1 MSKHI
6 NPYTQIIHRL
16 CGTWP
21 GFCLAISLAAVG
33 SNACA
38 DEYHYNDVLIGN
50 RATGM
55 GGAYTAIADDSSGLF
70 YNPAGIVY
78 GIGSDVSGSMNALQ
92 ITDTV
97 YKDTLGP
104 GIDWKRESIALI
116 PNYFGVVQ
124 PLGKGKIGFSYAVT
138 DYTKENQDQVFGPLT
153 LYGID
158 RHYVNYNDKDSTYN
172 IGPSYA
178 QKLTDKLSIG
188 VTLYMHYRQRERIR
202 TILSEY
208 SVGAGGDYYYSSEY
222 ASIEENGI
230 RPIFGIMWTPRDK
243 ISLGMTLSQTI
254 LLSSTRRL
262 QTSSKAQN
270 DSAVSHSDLESNL
283 KRELPLTVTLGGAYF
298 QSSSLLY
305 SADFS
310 YYSST
315 SSTGF
320 IDRPATWN
328 VAFGS
333 EYYLNSDWAIR
344 AGLYTNRANTAAVEA
359 GQANQ
364 LDHVDLT
371 GISLSLSHF
380 SRNSSL
386 TVGFSYSAGTGE
398 AQVNT
403 ADLTKIQDLQRQ
415 STSVYLSASYSY

>member
-1 MSKHI
+1 MSKVI
-6 NPYTQIIHRL
+6 NQHSQTIRQRYR
-16 CGTWP
+16 TWP
-21 GFCLAISLAAVG
+21 SFCLALAISALG
-33 SNACA
+33 NNASA
-38 DEYHYNDVLIGN
+38 DEYHYNNVLIGD
-50 RATGM
+50 RATGL

-124 PLGKGKIGFSYAVT
+124 PLSKGKIGFSYAVT
-138 DYTKENQDQVFGPLT
+138 DYTKEDQDQVFGPLAS
-153 LYGID
+153 YGID

-178 QKLTDKLSIG
+178 QQLTDKVSIG
-188 VTLYMHYRQRERIR
+188 ITLYMHYRQRERIR

-208 SVGAGGDYYYSSEY
+208 SVAGGGDYYYSSEY
-222 ASIEENGI
+222 ASIEETGI
-230 RPIFGIMWTPRDK
+230 RPIVGIMWTPRDK
-243 ISLGMTLSQTI
+243 ISLGMTLSQTL

-262 QTSSKAQN
+262 QTSSKAQ
-270 DSAVSHSDLESNL
+270 SASTVSHTDFESNL

-298 QSSSLLY
+298 YNSALLY

-310 YYSST
+310 YYGST
-315 SSTGF
+315 SSTGYV
-320 IDRPATWN
+320 DRPATWN
-328 VAFGS
+328 IAFGS
-333 EYYLNSDWAIR
+333 EYYLNPDWAIR
-344 AGLYTNRANTAAVEA
+344 AGFYTNRANTAAVESNKA
-359 GQANQ
+359 SQ

-386 TVGFSYSAGTGE
+386 TMGFSYSAGTGE

-403 ADLTKIQDLQRQ
+403 ADLTKIQDLQMQ